1 MSAQNDH
8 GTGGS
13 MDLGEHLR
21 TWKQFTG
28 FVKWSIVGIGFI
40 MILLFIFRTHN

>member
-1 MSAQNDH
+1 MAVHDDH
-8 GTGGS
+8 TTGGS
-13 MDLGEHLR
+13 MDLAEHLR

-28 FVKWSIVGIGFI
+28 FVKWSIAGIGFL